1 MTIDILDACA
11 LLALLKNEPGGSVI
25 ETRLLDP
32 AVTCYVHSITLC
44 EVYYQL
50 IREAGEPYA
59 RQTIADLLAS
69 GIIERD
75 DMNSSFWQSVGQLKA
90 RGGISLADCFCLA
103 LAIKLSGQVVT
114 CDHGEFDPL
123 VPLNICPIFFFR

>member
-25 ETRLLDP
+25 ETRLL
-32 AVTCYVHSITLC
+32 
-44 EVYYQL
+44 YYQL